1 MSKENVTGREAINN
15 QDKAIKDRLARIK
28 NKIIVMSGKGGVGK
42 SSVAVNLAVG
52 LSQKGLRVG
61 LLDIDVH
68 GPSLPKMLGVEKEK
82 IQVVDKNIFIPVNVF
97 PNLKLISI
105 GFFLDSEE
113 SALIWRGPRK
123 TALIR
128 QFISDVE
135 WSELDYLIID
145 SPPGTGDE
153 LLTVAQTIKESKA
166 VIVTTPQEL
175 AILDVKKAVTF
186 CNELGIKITGIVENM
201 SGMFC
206 PKCGEEIEIFKKN
219 GGFSLAQYM
228 EVPFLGYIGFF
239 REIVE
244 AADEGMPVLVKE
256 NISSAL
262 KESYETIIKAVR
274 DNSVV

>member
-1 MSKENVTGREAINN
+1 MSKENVSGREAINN
-15 QDKAIKDRLARIK
+15 QDKTISSRLARIK
-28 NKIIVMSGKGGVGK
+28 NKVIVMSGKGGVGK

-52 LSQKGLRVG
+52 LAQKGLAVG

-68 GPSLPKMLGVEKEK
+68 GPSLPKMLGVDKEK
-82 IQVVDKNIFIPVNVF
+82 IQVVDKNIFVPVNVS
-97 PNLKLISI
+97 PNLKLISV
-105 GFFLDSEE
+105 GFFLDFEE

-135 WSELDYLIID
+135 WSELDYLVID
-145 SPPGTGDE
+145 APPGTGDE
-153 LLTVAQTIKESKA
+153 LLTVAQAINEAKA
-166 VIVTTPQEL
+166 VIVTTPQDL
-175 AILDVKKAVTF
+175 AIIDVKKAVTF

-219 GGFSLAQYM
+219 GGFSLSQYM
-228 EVPFLGYIGFF
+228 EVPFLGCIGFF

-256 NISSAL
+256 NVSSAL
-262 KESYETIIKAVR
+262 KESYEKIIKAVR